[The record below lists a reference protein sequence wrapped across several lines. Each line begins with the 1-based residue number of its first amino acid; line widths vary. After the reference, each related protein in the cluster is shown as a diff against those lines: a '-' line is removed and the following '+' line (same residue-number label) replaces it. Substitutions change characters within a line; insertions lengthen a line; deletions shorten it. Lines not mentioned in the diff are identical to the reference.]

1 MMVVL
6 FIFPNFKN
14 LLKTDFMK
22 HLRYSFSVLLC
33 LLIAF
38 TSVAQKA
45 KTSITQNSSASEK
58 ERWEKHVANTNIIRD
73 EWGIP
78 HIYGKTDADA
88 VFGLMYAQCEE
99 NFPQIEK
106 NYLEML
112 GRSSEVANN
121 WTSQMQG
128 DPYADL
134 MMKLIQDS
142 AAAMLDFNNSPD
154 WFKKLLIAHADG
166 LNYYLKMHP
175 DVQPKIIT
183 HYEPWFHLMWTDGS
197 VSPTRYGGIRR
208 KDVFDFY
215 KIQDSILK
223 TVTGENVAAQVSN
236 TFNVSDSRSIAW
248 ANIDDYAVEEKTLKG
263 SNGFAIAPNH
273 SKNGNAMLY
282 INPHV
287 PFYFR
292 SEMHMVSEEGL
303 NVYGA
308 VTWGQMFI
316 YQGFNERAGWM
327 HTSSYADVA
336 DVYVE
341 TVKQENGKW
350 FYLFDNKWLPIK
362 ERKITSGLPVKTFTT
377 YQTHHGPIMGSKDGK
392 WLSLRENNRSLNAL
406 LECWTRTKAT
416 NLKEYKTA
424 LNLLANNSNNTVYAD
439 ADGNIAYWHG
449 NFMPKRNNDFDFTR
463 PVDGSIKATDWQGMH
478 SLNEIVQS
486 INPENG
492 WLQNCNATP
501 FTVAGKN
508 SPKESNYPKY
518 MAPDGENPRGLNAVR
533 LLEKIDKISL
543 DDLIELGYNKHLTAF
558 DILLPPFI
566 AYSKTVSLNKDQE
579 KAIQYL
585 ASWNHDADTNSIAQ
599 TIAIEWASK
608 LMTAIPPAAT
618 EEAAT
623 QSIFRFNQMIQE
635 VPNEKKLAY
644 LDTALLRIKLNYSNL
659 PINEAI
665 WEIPWGQINRYQRA
679 LANSEFPFSDKR
691 ASISVGQTSSKYGQ
705 LPAFESSVRNSGLKK
720 RYGFSGSSF
729 IAAVSFGKKLEAKT
743 IITGGQ
749 SFDSNS
755 PHFTDQA
762 QDFID
767 GKFKTI
773 HFYKEDVLAHK
784 VISYKPGL
792 ER

>member
-6 FIFPNFKN
+6 FIFLNFKN
-14 LLKTDFMK
+14 LSKENSMK
-22 HLRYSFSVLLC
+22 HFRYGLSVILC
-33 LLIAF
+33 SLIAY
-38 TSVAQKA
+38 TCVAQKA
-45 KTSITQNSSASEK
+45 EN
-58 ERWEKHVANTNIIRD
+58 ERWAKHAANTNIIRD

-99 NFPQIEK
+99 NFFQIEN

-112 GRSSEVANN
+112 GRSAEAPNKGL
-121 WTSQMQG
+121 SQMQG
-128 DPYADL
+128 DKYADL

-142 AAAMLDFNNSPD
+142 AAAINDFNRSPS

-166 LNYYLKMHP
+166 INYYLYKHP
-175 DVQPKIIT
+175 EVKPKVIHHYQPW
-183 HYEPWFHLMWTDGS
+183 YHLMWTDGS

-215 KIQDSILK
+215 KTQD
-223 TVTGENVAAQVSN
+223 VSLNATLLN
-236 TFNVSDSRSIAW
+236 TIANW
-248 ANIDDYAVEEKTLKG
+248 ASIDDYAVEEKTLKG
-263 SNGFAIAPNH
+263 SNGFAIAPKH

-316 YQGFNERAGWM
+316 YQGFNEHAGWM

-336 DVYVE
+336 DVYEE

-350 FYLFDNKWLPIK
+350 FYLYERKWLPMVEKKIK
-362 ERKITSGLPVKTFTT
+362 IEQQNSSQIFTT
-377 YQTHHGPIMGSKDGK
+377 YKTHHGPIMGSKDGK
-392 WLSLRENNRSLNAL
+392 WLSLSENNRSLNAL

-416 NLKEYKTA
+416 NLKEYQTA

-439 ADGNIAYWHG
+439 GDGNIAYWHG
-449 NFMPKRNNDFDFTR
+449 NFMPKRNNQFDFTK
-463 PVDGSIKATDWQGMH
+463 PVDGSIKATAWNGLH
-478 SLNEIVQS
+478 TLNEIVQS
-486 INPENG
+486 INPSNG

-501 FTVAGKN
+501 YTVAGDQ
-508 SPKESNYPKY
+508 SPIAANYPKY

-533 LLEKIDKISL
+533 LLEQVDKISL
-543 DDLIELGYNKHLTAF
+543 DELIELGYNKHLTAF

-566 AYSKTVSLNKDQE
+566 EYSKTATLTEDQK
-579 KAIQYL
+579 KAINYL
-585 ASWNHDADTNSIAQ
+585 ANWDHNADTNSIAQ
-599 TIAIEWASK
+599 TIAVEWASK
-608 LMTAIPPAAT
+608 LMTAIPPAET

-623 QSIFRFNQMIQE
+623 HSIHRFNKMIQE
-635 VPNEKKLAY
+635 VSNEKKLAF
-644 LDTALLRIKLNYSNL
+644 LDSALMRIKINYSNL
-659 PINEAI
+659 PFAQAS

-679 LANSEFPFSDKR
+679 MPNTEFPFSDNR
-691 ASISVGQTSSKYGQ
+691 PSIAVAQTSSKFGQ
-705 LPAFESSVRNSGLKK
+705 LPAFESNSRTNGVKK
-720 RYGFSGSSF
+720 RYGYSGSSF

-749 SFDSNS
+749 SFDPNNK
-755 PHFTDQA
+755 HFTDQA
-762 QDFID
+762 QDYID

-784 VISYKPGL
+784 VISYNPGF

>member
-6 FIFPNFKN
+6 FIFLNFKN
-14 LLKTDFMK
+14 LSKENSMK
-22 HLRYSFSVLLC
+22 HLRYGLSVILC
-33 LLIAF
+33 SLIAY
-38 TSVAQKA
+38 TCVAQKA
-45 KTSITQNSSASEK
+45 EN
-58 ERWEKHVANTNIIRD
+58 ERWAKHAANTNIIRD

-99 NFPQIEK
+99 NFFQIEN

-112 GRSSEVANN
+112 GRSAEAPNKGL
-121 WTSQMQG
+121 SQMQG
-128 DPYADL
+128 DKYADL

-142 AAAMLDFNNSPD
+142 AAAINDFNRSPS

-166 LNYYLKMHP
+166 INYYLYKHP
-175 DVQPKIIT
+175 EVKPKVIHYYQPW
-183 HYEPWFHLMWTDGS
+183 YHLMWTDGS

-215 KIQDSILK
+215 KTQD
-223 TVTGENVAAQVSN
+223 VSLNATLLN
-236 TFNVSDSRSIAW
+236 TITNW
-248 ANIDDYAVEEKTLKG
+248 ASIDDYAVEEKTLKG
-263 SNGFAIAPNH
+263 SNGFAIAPKH

-316 YQGFNERAGWM
+316 YQGFNEHAGWM

-336 DVYVE
+336 DVYAE

-350 FYLFDNKWLPIK
+350 FYLYERKWLPMIEKKIK
-362 ERKITSGLPVKTFTT
+362 IEHQNSSQIFTT
-377 YQTHHGPIMGSKDGK
+377 YKTHHGPIMGSKDGK
-392 WLSLRENNRSLNAL
+392 WLSWSENNRSLNAL
-406 LECWTRTKAT
+406 LECWARTKAT
-416 NLKEYKTA
+416 NLKEYQTA
-424 LNLLANNSNNTVYAD
+424 LNLMANNSNNTVYAD
-439 ADGNIAYWHG
+439 GDGNIAYWHG
-449 NFMPKRNNDFDFTR
+449 NFMPKRNNQFDFTK
-463 PVDGSIKATDWQGMH
+463 PVDGSIKATAWNGLH
-478 SLNEIVQS
+478 TLNEIVQS
-486 INPENG
+486 INPSNG

-501 FTVAGKN
+501 YTVAGDQ
-508 SPKESNYPKY
+508 SPIAANYPKY

-533 LLEKIDKISL
+533 LLEQVDKISL
-543 DDLIELGYNKHLTAF
+543 DELIELGYNKHLTAF

-566 AYSKTVSLNKDQE
+566 EYSKTATLTEDQK
-579 KAIQYL
+579 KAINYL
-585 ASWNHDADTNSIAQ
+585 ANWDHNADTNSIAQ
-599 TIAIEWASK
+599 TIAVEWASK
-608 LMTAIPPAAT
+608 LMTAIPPAET

-623 QSIFRFNQMIQE
+623 HSIHRFNKMIQE
-635 VPNEKKLAY
+635 VSNEKKLAF
-644 LDTALLRIKLNYSNL
+644 LDSALMRIKINYSNL
-659 PINEAI
+659 PFAQAS

-679 LANSEFPFSDKR
+679 MPNTEFPFSDNR
-691 ASISVGQTSSKYGQ
+691 PSIAVAQTSSKFGQ
-705 LPAFESSVRNSGLKK
+705 LPAFESNSRTNGVKK
-720 RYGFSGSSF
+720 RYGYSGSSF

-749 SFDSNS
+749 SFDPNNK
-755 PHFTDQA
+755 HFTDQA
-762 QDFID
+762 QDYID

-784 VISYKPGL
+784 VISYNPGF

>member
-6 FIFPNFKN
+6 FIFLNFKN
-14 LLKTDFMK
+14 LSKENSMK
-22 HLRYSFSVLLC
+22 HLRYGLSVILC
-33 LLIAF
+33 LLIAY
-38 TSVAQKA
+38 TCVAQKA
-45 KTSITQNSSASEK
+45 EN
-58 ERWEKHVANTNIIRD
+58 ERWAKHAANTNIIRD

-99 NFPQIEK
+99 NFFQIEN

-112 GRSSEVANN
+112 GRSAEAPNKGL
-121 WTSQMQG
+121 SQMQG
-128 DPYADL
+128 DKYADL

-142 AAAMLDFNNSPD
+142 AAAINDFNRSPS

-166 LNYYLKMHP
+166 INYYLYKHP
-175 DVQPKIIT
+175 EVKPKVIHHYQPW
-183 HYEPWFHLMWTDGS
+183 YHLMWTDGS

-215 KIQDSILK
+215 KTQD
-223 TVTGENVAAQVSN
+223 VSLNATLLN
-236 TFNVSDSRSIAW
+236 TITNW
-248 ANIDDYAVEEKTLKG
+248 ASIDDYAVEEKTLKG
-263 SNGFAIAPNH
+263 SNGFAIAPKH

-316 YQGFNERAGWM
+316 YQGFNEHTGWM

-336 DVYVE
+336 DVYEE

-350 FYLFDNKWLPIK
+350 FYLYERKWLPMVEKKIK
-362 ERKITSGLPVKTFTT
+362 IEQQNSSQIFTT
-377 YQTHHGPIMGSKDGK
+377 YKTHHGPIMGSKDGK
-392 WLSLRENNRSLNAL
+392 WLSLSENNRSLNAL

-416 NLKEYKTA
+416 NLKEYQTA

-439 ADGNIAYWHG
+439 RDGNIAYWHG
-449 NFMPKRNNDFDFTR
+449 NFMPKRNNQFDFTK
-463 PVDGSIKATDWQGMH
+463 PVDGSIKATAWNGLH
-478 SLNEIVQS
+478 TLNEIVQS
-486 INPENG
+486 INPSNG

-501 FTVAGKN
+501 YTVAGDQ
-508 SPKESNYPKY
+508 SPKAANYPKY

-533 LLEKIDKISL
+533 LLEQVDKISL
-543 DDLIELGYNKHLTAF
+543 DELIELGYNKHLTAF

-566 AYSKTVSLNKDQE
+566 EYSKTATLTEDQK
-579 KAIQYL
+579 KAINYL
-585 ASWNHDADTNSIAQ
+585 ANWDHNADTNSIAQ
-599 TIAIEWASK
+599 TIAVEWASK
-608 LMTAIPPAAT
+608 LMTAIPPAET

-623 QSIFRFNQMIQE
+623 QSIDRFNKMIQE
-635 VPNEKKLAY
+635 VSNEKKLAF
-644 LDTALLRIKLNYSNL
+644 LDSALMRIKINYSNL
-659 PINEAI
+659 PFAQAS

-679 LANSEFPFSDKR
+679 MPNTEFPFSDNR
-691 ASISVGQTSSKYGQ
+691 PSIAVAQTSSKFGQ
-705 LPAFESSVRNSGLKK
+705 LPAFESNSRTNGVKK
-720 RYGFSGSSF
+720 RYGYSGSSF

-749 SFDSNS
+749 SFDPNNK
-755 PHFTDQA
+755 HFTDQA
-762 QDFID
+762 QDYID

-784 VISYKPGL
+784 VISYNPGF